1 MLIIR
6 CSLICWEYS
15 WSQHFVTFL
24 PGPELQSV
32 HQLAAEKWQQ
42 EEEHELG
49 LGVKNVSISRVVAKL
64 FSILRK
70 HSPVLPPVQNKD
82 IRITA
87 KLSPNSWQQDYFNS
101 PSYYNIIMY
110 NGRGNVIHYNL
121 LIAQSIQNF
130 ILFLFCSF
138 HILYFY
144 KIIFCCSCFIFLC
157 VLRLHFWVNCAL
169 HWLQLNFMPLW
180 TDSICLFKWVW

>member
-1 MLIIR
+1 MNVISLYFSCMQRSQKADVDNPMFPDMLRIFMKSTLCNISPGTAAGVSTPIS
-6 CSLICWEYS
+6 CGE
-15 WSQHFVTFL
+15 VTTR
-24 PGPELQSV
+24 G
-32 HQLAAEKWQQ
+32 

-49 LGVKNVSISRVVAKL
+49 FRVKNVSISRVVAKL

-157 VLRLHFWVNCAL
+157 VLRLHFWVKCAL
-169 HWLQLNFMPLW
+169 H
-180 TDSICLFKWVW
+180 